1 VLKFARRLT
10 FFVPSF
16 FLLGCSPQIKTS
28 VDTPI
33 SANTVMSP
41 NKLKSGQDC
50 LTTISCAA
58 NLQCENQIVTV
69 IGRVDKDNVFD
80 RLRYPNLSYQ
90 KFVMLQEPSRKPIEV
105 WLDDNVNAAEAS
117 QFMVKLRQAAVN
129 GQLISVSGRIQG
141 QEIFMPNGCQRV
153 YRLILS
159 NLRFSDAS
167 ISKSKGR

>member
-1 VLKFARRLT
+1 MLKFAKELT

-28 VDTPI
+28 IDTPI
-33 SANTVMSP
+33 SANSVTSP
-41 NKLKSGQDC
+41 SKLKPGQDC
-50 LTTISCAA
+50 LTTISCAV

-90 KFVMLQEPSRKPIEV
+90 KFFMLQEPSKKTIEV
-105 WLDDNVNAAEAS
+105 WLDDTVNATEAS
-117 QFMVKLRQAAVN
+117 QFMVKLRQAAVS

-141 QEIFMPNGCQRV
+141 EEIFMPNGCQRV
-153 YRLILS
+153 YRIILS
-159 NLRFSDAS
+159 NLKFSDAS
-167 ISKSKGR
+167 ISASKGR